1 MRLLVF
7 EYSNDI
13 RKIIAK
19 QIELINSNADIILT
33 KNLYGTVKE
42 LSKSSFDII
51 IIDGDSTEGEL
62 KKVIELARAKKN
74 DTVIMLLTSY
84 DIPIL
89 RKRFFDLGIDYNFD
103 KLKEF
108 DSFLKILRT
117 VITDIEEKE
126 RNKAV

>member
-7 EYSNDI
+7 EYSNEV

-42 LSKSSFDII
+42 LSKSSFDIV

-62 KKVIELARAKKN
+62 KKVIELTRAKN
-74 DTVIMLLTSY
+74 NNAVIILLTSY

-108 DSFLKILRT
+108 DSFLKILRS

-126 RNKAV
+126 ENKAV